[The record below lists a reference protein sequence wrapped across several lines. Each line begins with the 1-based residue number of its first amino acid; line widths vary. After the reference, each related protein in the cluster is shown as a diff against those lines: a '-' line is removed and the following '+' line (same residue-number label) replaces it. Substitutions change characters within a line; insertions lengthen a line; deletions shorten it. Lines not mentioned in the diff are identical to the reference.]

1 VSFALSALVANDLL
15 AARLWYGLSEL
26 LLLAPA
32 VVVAV
37 AVLRYRLYEIDQI
50 ISRTATYA
58 VVSAVLVTVYAA
70 VAVVPSAVFDLD
82 SDLLVAAATLAAA
95 AVFVPVRRR
104 VQALVDRRFNRARYD
119 AQQVVDRFGSRLR
132 ADVDMAHLADDL
144 RRVVGATVQPA
155 HVTLWLAGDRT

>member
-37 AVLRYRLYEIDQI
+37 AVLRYRLYEIDRI

-70 VAVVPSAVFDLD
+70 VAVVPSAMFDLD

-104 VQALVDRRFNRARYD
+104 VQALVDRRSTGRATTR
-119 AQQVVDRFGSRLR
+119 SRSWTASAR
-132 ADVDMAHLADDL
+132 DS
-144 RRVVGATVQPA
+144 G
-155 HVTLWLAGDRT
+155 RTST